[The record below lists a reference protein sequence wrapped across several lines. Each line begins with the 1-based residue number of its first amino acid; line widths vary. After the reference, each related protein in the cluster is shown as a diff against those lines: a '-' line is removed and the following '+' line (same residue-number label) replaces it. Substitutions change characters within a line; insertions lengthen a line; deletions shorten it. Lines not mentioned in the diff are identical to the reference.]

1 MKRRTFTGL
10 VGGAALPWARAT
22 QAQQSVKTRRIAFV
36 HTGVP
41 VAEQTE
47 TSRTTWIRTFF
58 AELRRLG
65 LVEGSNAVV
74 ERLSAEG
81 STSRYAALAADTV
94 GIKPDVIVANS
105 NALISLLMKATT
117 SIPIVGIMGDPIADG
132 LAANLARPGG
142 NLTSVSIDGGPGI
155 FAKRLQILREAVPAA
170 AKVAYLAGTRAE
182 AQRSGIAVKTRL
194 LAEVNETEL
203 RRTFAELVQD
213 KTEAVLMSDAG
224 SFLASRALII
234 ELAAK
239 HRLPAMYT
247 YRQFAEA
254 GGLLAYGPDLGELA
268 KRMALSVQQILG
280 GTKAGDIPIYQP
292 TKFELV
298 INLKTAKALGL
309 TIPQAVL
316 AQADEVIE

>member
-1 MKRRTFTGL
+1 MKRREFAGL
-10 VGGAALPWARAT
+10 VGCATVAWPLGLRA
-22 QAQQSVKTRRIAFV
+22 QGPRKPVRIAFV

-41 VAEQTE
+41 VAEQNE
-47 TSRTTWIRTFF
+47 RSRTMWISTFF

-65 LVEGSNAVV
+65 LVEGAGVMV
-74 ERLSAEG
+74 ERFSAEG
-81 STSRYAALAADTV
+81 STGRFAALAADIV
-94 GIKPDVIVANS
+94 AAKPDVIVSNS
-105 NALISLLMKATT
+105 NALVSVLMKATT
-117 SIPIVGIMGDPIADG
+117 AIPIVAIMGDPIADG
-132 LAANLARPGG
+132 LATNLARPGG
-142 NLTSVSIDGGPGI
+142 NLTGVSIDGGPGI

-170 AKVAYLAGTRAE
+170 ANVAYLAGTRAE
-182 AQRSGIAVKTRL
+182 MQRSGIAVKTRL

-203 RRTFAELVQD
+203 RRTFAELAQTRTD
-213 KTEAVLMSDAG
+213 AVLLSDAG

-239 HRLPAMYT
+239 HRLPAIYT

-309 TIPQAVL
+309 TLPQSVL

>member
-1 MKRRTFTGL
+1 MKRREFVGL
-10 VGGAALPWARAT
+10 AGSAAVAWPLGVRA
-22 QAQQSVKTRRIAFV
+22 QAPRKTARIAFV

-41 VAEQTE
+41 VAEQSE

-65 LVEGSNAVV
+65 LVEGGNVV
-74 ERLSAEG
+74 IERFSAEG

-94 GIKPDVIVANS
+94 GIKPEVIVANS
-105 NALISLLMKATT
+105 NALVSLLMKATT
-117 SIPIVGIMGDPIADG
+117 SIPIVAIMGDPIADG

-142 NLTSVSIDGGPGI
+142 NLTGVSIDGGPDI
-155 FAKRLQILREAVPAA
+155 FAKRLQILREAVPSA

-194 LAEVNETEL
+194 LAEVNEAEL
-203 RRTFAELVQD
+203 RRTFAELVQE
-213 KTEAVLMSDAG
+213 KTDAVVMSDAG
-224 SFLASRALII
+224 SFLASRALIV

-239 HRLPAMYT
+239 HRLPAIYT

-254 GGLLAYGPDLGELA
+254 GGLLAYGPELGELA

-292 TKFELV
+292 TKFELI

-309 TIPQAVL
+309 TLPQSVL